1 MNRRKVLIS
10 ALLLV
15 TWLCVTAQNRTSQ
28 SNGTSGYWELV
39 KTNIIQHEDTHNENG
54 SYTLYTASATEHT
67 KQGKAW
73 GIVGPLR
80 ERDDGRLPTAQESV
94 PAPHEPRHHSQHC
107 PQDTQRI

>member
-54 SYTLYTASATEHT
+54 NYTLYTAKATEHT
-67 KQGKAW
+67 KIQENIRGAMLQLQLNIEDDW
-73 GIVGPLR
+73 GEDIYI
-80 ERDDGRLPTAQESV
+80 
-94 PAPHEPRHHSQHC
+94 HF
-107 PQDTQRI
+107 